1 MRNGKGN
8 PYAAAGLT
16 AFCVIAA
23 SLLVFFLLFN
33 ARGAVKLVQSVAL
46 ILRPIFMGAVLAFL
60 LLPVHRFFLRMML
73 RVTPDSWLQRRR
85 LAGLPNFAA
94 IALSLITAFLTV
106 YVLLALVVPQ
116 VWQSAV
122 DLVRRR
128 AGLCRAGA
136 GRAPDVL

>member
-1 MRNGKGN
+1 M
-8 PYAAAGLT
+8 
-16 AFCVIAA
+16 
-23 SLLVFFLLFN
+23 
-33 ARGAVKLVQSVAL
+33 
-46 ILRPIFMGAVLAFL
+46 LAFL
-60 LLPVHRFFLRMML
+60 LLPCTAFSWRMML